1 VIGGGPAGSICA
13 RQLARLGHNV
23 LLAER
28 SLSPSPSL
36 GETCGPRTR
45 RLLEGVC
52 DLSFPPSTYRPL
64 DTFFSA
70 WGSEELDGRSIAFWQ
85 AGSGLALDRTTF
97 DEWLLGSAEAA
108 GVTVLRG
115 CRITSGRWH
124 EDGWIL
130 TGLMDGSEQALAAS
144 FIVEATG
151 RMARSVVQPDVRRLF
166 MDALVCLSVELPEQ
180 SSDPPIAMVESCTA
194 GWWYAARLPR
204 GRQII
209 ALFTDADLV
218 EPAATR
224 VRWLN
229 AVLKTTSHIQRLADR
244 FPKDVRIHVCD
255 ARTSVRNVLWR
266 DTWISIGDA
275 AWCLDP
281 LSGVGIERAV
291 NDGIEAAAAISRA
304 MTDEGPE
311 QLRSH
316 AVARAHSFRQSLA
329 VQRRYYG
336 IETRWR
342 DTVFWR
348 RRL

>member
-1 VIGGGPAGSICA
+1 V
-13 RQLARLGHNV
+13 
-23 LLAER
+23 
-28 SLSPSPSL
+28 
-36 GETCGPRTR
+36 R

-52 DLSFPPSTYRPL
+52 GLALPHATYRPL

-70 WGSEELDGRSIAFWQ
+70 WGSEELDGRSLAFWQ
-85 AGSGLALDRTTF
+85 TGSGLVLDRTIF

-124 EDGWIL
+124 EKGWIL
-130 TGLMDGSEQALAAS
+130 GGLMDGSEQALAAS
-144 FIVEATG
+144 FIAEATG
-151 RMARSVVQPDVRRLF
+151 RTARSVVQPDVRRLF
-166 MDALVCLSVELPEQ
+166 TDALVCVSVELPEQ
-180 SSDPPIAMVESCTA
+180 SSDPPSALVESCLM
-194 GWWYAARLPR
+194 GWWYAARLPN

-209 ALFTDADLV
+209 ALFTDADLI

-224 VRWLN
+224 VSWLN
-229 AVLKTTSHIQRLADR
+229 AVLKTTSHVRRLADR
-244 FPKDVRIHVCD
+244 LPEDARIHVCD

-266 DTWISIGDA
+266 DSWISIGDA

-291 NDGIEAAAAISRA
+291 NDGIEAAAAIARA
-304 MTDEGPE
+304 MTNEDPE

-316 AVARAHSFRQSLA
+316 ALSRAHSFRRSLA

-342 DTVFWR
+342 NAVFWR